1 MKNPFLA
8 FRSVPV
14 SDEGNPPD
22 RIMADHQSPVQQLLN
37 TYRNLLEGPA
47 KELAWY
53 IDHTSR
59 MNYYKAI
66 LKGMEFPQHVK
77 NTLAFAEKVYH
88 HVFEAVQHIP
98 YDVGD
103 IEDLCALMSFSPELS
118 KNELRPAGVYISALV
133 NASRKEHIVLKLPI
147 LQHSFNFLGFKLPTG
162 KTLLFEGSAGDF
174 TGAKLCGGFLHVE
187 GPARNWC
194 GIAMEQ
200 GEILITK
207 DTGQKTGELMT
218 GGKISVQGSILGI
231 AKSRV
236 AGEIYQ
242 KGKPVP
248 TQ

>member
-1 MKNPFLA
+1 
-8 FRSVPV
+8 
-14 SDEGNPPD
+14 
-22 RIMADHQSPVQQLLN
+22 
-37 TYRNLLEGPA
+37 
-47 KELAWY
+47 
-53 IDHTSR
+53 
-59 MNYYKAI
+59 
-66 LKGMEFPQHVK
+66 MEFPQHVK

-88 HVFEAVQHIP
+88 HVFEAVKHIP

-118 KNELRPAGVYISALV
+118 RNELRPAGVYISALV
-133 NASRKEHIVLKLPI
+133 NASRKERIVLKLPI

-174 TGAKLCGGFLHVE
+174 AGAKLCGGFLHVE

-194 GIAMEQ
+194 GIAMER

-218 GGKISVQGSILGI
+218 GGKISVQCSILGI
-231 AKSRV
+231 ARSRV

-248 TQ
+248 TQKPNEEL

>member
-1 MKNPFLA
+1 
-8 FRSVPV
+8 
-14 SDEGNPPD
+14 
-22 RIMADHQSPVQQLLN
+22 MADHQSPVQQLLN

-88 HVFEAVQHIP
+88 HVFEAVQHIH
-98 YDVGD
+98 YDIGD

-133 NASRKEHIVLKLPI
+133 NASLKERIVLKLPI

-187 GPARNWC
+187 GPTRNWC
-194 GIAMEQ
+194 GIAMER
-200 GEILITK
+200 GEILITR

-231 AKSRV
+231 AGSRV

>member
-1 MKNPFLA
+1 
-8 FRSVPV
+8 
-14 SDEGNPPD
+14 
-22 RIMADHQSPVQQLLN
+22 MADHQSPVQQLLN
-37 TYRNLLEGPA
+37 TYRNLMGGQA

-53 IDHTSR
+53 IEQSSR
-59 MNYYKAI
+59 MNTYKAT
-66 LKGMEFPQHVK
+66 LKGMEFPEHVK

-118 KNELRPAGVYISALV
+118 SDELMPAGVYISALV
-133 NASRKEHIVLKLPI
+133 NASREERIVLKLPI
-147 LQHSFNFLGFKLPTG
+147 LQHSLSFLGFKLPTG

-174 TGAKLCGGFLHVE
+174 TGARLCGGFLHVE

-194 GIAMEQ
+194 GIAMDR

>member
-1 MKNPFLA
+1 
-8 FRSVPV
+8 
-14 SDEGNPPD
+14 
-22 RIMADHQSPVQQLLN
+22 MADHQSPVQQLLN
-37 TYRNLLEGPA
+37 IYRNLLGGPA
-47 KELAWY
+47 KELAWH
-53 IDHTSR
+53 IDHSSR
-59 MNYYKAI
+59 MNTYKAI

-88 HVFEAVQHIP
+88 HVFEAVQHIT
-98 YDVGD
+98 YDIGD

-194 GIAMEQ
+194 GIAMER

>member
-1 MKNPFLA
+1 
-8 FRSVPV
+8 
-14 SDEGNPPD
+14 
-22 RIMADHQSPVQQLLN
+22 MADHQSPVQQLLN

-53 IDHTSR
+53 IDHCSR
-59 MNYYKAI
+59 MNNYKAI

-88 HVFEAVQHIP
+88 HVFKAVQHIP

-103 IEDLCALMSFSPELS
+103 IEDLCALMSFSQELS
-118 KNELRPAGVYISALV
+118 RNELRPAGVYISALV
-133 NASRKEHIVLKLPI
+133 NASRKERIVLKLPI

-194 GIAMEQ
+194 GIAMER